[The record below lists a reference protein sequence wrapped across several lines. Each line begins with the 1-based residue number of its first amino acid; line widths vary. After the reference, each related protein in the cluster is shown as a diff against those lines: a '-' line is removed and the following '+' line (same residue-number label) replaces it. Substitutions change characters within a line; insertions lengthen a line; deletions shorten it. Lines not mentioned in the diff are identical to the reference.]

1 MTSGEIVSILAVA
14 IAFCGMIIS
23 FVYSAR
29 KDGRES
35 GKDRAAATATLS
47 TIQNELRNIGANVE
61 RIERKVDKIDDRSEA
76 DHEKIIEN
84 DTKIKNLEKEV
95 FKRERSG

>member
-1 MTSGEIVSILAVA
+1 MASGEIVSIFAVV
-14 IAFCGMIIS
+14 IAFFGMIIS
-23 FVYSAR
+23 FIYSAR

-47 TIQNELRNIGANVE
+47 TIQNELRNIGANVD
-61 RIERKVDKIDDRSEA
+61 RIERKVDKIDARSEA
-76 DHEKIIEN
+76 DHEKIIES

-95 FKRERSG
+95 FNKRSN

>member
-1 MTSGEIVSILAVA
+1 MTTAEIVAIIALLISFCGLV
-14 IAFCGMIIS
+14 IAF
-23 FVYSAR
+23 R
-29 KDGRES
+29 REGRDS
-35 GKDRAAATATLS
+35 GKARDAETATLT
-47 TIQNELRNIGANVE
+47 TIQSELRGIGANVE

-95 FKRERSG
+95 FNKRSERSA